1 LTAPVWRRE
10 HHRAGGAR

>member
-1 LTAPVWRRE
+1 LTAPVRRRE